1 MNVQSIDV
9 PIYVINLKR
18 SPERLHNFINSARL
32 HKIHTIHRFQGI
44 DFKEHIL
51 TNSEKNKFDKRLLA
65 HKRILSNHGIRKQ
78 AANVA
83 KVKAQKKRAKT
94 YERILRQRFPY
105 NIASKIANN
114 TVNSNINNTIQ
125 HKRVKK

>member
-1 MNVQSIDV
+1 MT
-9 PIYVINLKR
+9 KT
-18 SPERLHNFINSARL
+18 
-32 HKIHTIHRFQGI
+32 K
-44 DFKEHIL
+44 
-51 TNSEKNKFDKRLLA
+51 TNSLKIAKVVGGQSPPRPLPRGSRIPPDHTTQFGLHAPTVRKRQLA

-94 YERILRQRFPY
+94 YERVLAQHPRIPPE
-105 NIASKIANN
+105 IAEIIAWHTVNRNNNN
-114 TVNSNINNTIQ
+114 TKQ